1 MCTVQCARLRLNSQ
15 HSHISN
21 RNRSARPEI
30 LLLFTFVIFLI
41 GTFIVL
47 SRVIFVYVCVCV
59 CLLFS
64 LLFCLFLEI
73 ILVPFGTVQTVSWM
87 DIIELARVFLQT
99 VWWTAKCGT
108 HSAKSRIRKKSVQC
122 FIAGWTERGI
132 STIIST
138 RGRREKW
145 IVDAFTSFRIH
156 RWQMLRMNLVT
167 LKMLWILIEAICS
180 LNLLKYTFMR
190 DFSCPVSIAIASDK
204 CSLVIAI
211 LYCLS
216 LQMREMRKI

>member
-1 MCTVQCARLRLNSQ
+1 
-15 HSHISN
+15 
-21 RNRSARPEI
+21 
-30 LLLFTFVIFLI
+30 
-41 GTFIVL
+41 
-47 SRVIFVYVCVCV
+47 
-59 CLLFS
+59 
-64 LLFCLFLEI
+64 
-73 ILVPFGTVQTVSWM
+73 M

-138 RGRREKW
+138 RGRREKC

-156 RWQMLRMNLVT
+156 RWLMLRMNLVT
-167 LKMLWILIEAICS
+167 LEMPWILIEAICS

-190 DFSCPVSIAIASDK
+190 DFSRPVSFAIASDK

-216 LQMREMRKI
+216 LQMREMRKIRIYFYAVALAISIFPAQSSQLMEIKHFALVFFSPPSIMVVLMKYLFN

>member
-1 MCTVQCARLRLNSQ
+1 
-15 HSHISN
+15 
-21 RNRSARPEI
+21 
-30 LLLFTFVIFLI
+30 
-41 GTFIVL
+41 
-47 SRVIFVYVCVCV
+47 
-59 CLLFS
+59 
-64 LLFCLFLEI
+64 
-73 ILVPFGTVQTVSWM
+73 M

-167 LKMLWILIEAICS
+167 LEMPWILIEAICS

-216 LQMREMRKI
+216 LQMREMRKIRIYFYAVALAISIFPAQSSQLMEIKHFALVFFSPPSIMVVLMKYLFN